1 MGKRYLIDTNV
12 IIDFSANR
20 IPHAGSTLVAK
31 CFDEDPRISIIT
43 KIELLGFKFVTSEI
57 KELIKV
63 SSVIGLSDEI
73 VDRTILIRKQHKI
86 KLPDAIIAATSIVSG
101 LTLLSRNSADF
112 KRIKGLD
119 YLDLFQI

>member
-1 MGKRYLIDTNV
+1 MGKKYLIDTNV

-20 IPHAGSTLVAK
+20 IPKAGGILLAK

-43 KIELLGFKFVTSEI
+43 KIELLGFPLVTVGV
-57 KELIKV
+57 KELVKV
-63 SSVIGLSDEI
+63 STVIGLTDEI
-73 VDRTILIRKQHKI
+73 VDRTIVIRKQHKI
-86 KLPDAIIAATSIVSG
+86 KLPDAIIAATSFVSG

-112 KRIKGLD
+112 KKIKGLD

>member
-1 MGKRYLIDTNV
+1 MAKRYLIDTNV

-20 IPHAGSTLVAK
+20 IPKIGSELLSK

-43 KIELLGFKFVTSEI
+43 KIELLGFPFVTPVI
-57 KELIKV
+57 IDLVKV
-63 SSVIGLSDEI
+63 SSIIGLTDEI

-86 KLPDAIIAATSIVSG
+86 KLPDAIIAATAMGSE

-112 KRIKGLD
+112 RKIKGLD
-119 YLDLFQI
+119 YLDLFQL